1 MDFSLIVPCY
11 NEAQNIRTFFAAA
24 TECLD
29 AVDMAYELV
38 FVDDGS
44 SDGTMAVVRA
54 EIDAYR
60 RMRPFGRGS
69 FTVVRLSRNF
79 GKEPALY
86 AGLERADGAY
96 VGFIDADMQQD
107 PAVALKMMRFLRDHD
122 EFDCVVAVQDKRRES
137 LPMRM
142 FKGMFYRLFNSMS
155 ELRIVANAS
164 DFRVFRKP
172 VADALVS
179 LREQFRFSKGL
190 FSWVGFDTYVMP
202 YEVHERLAGTSR
214 WTVRKLF
221 SYAWNGVLAF
231 STWPL
236 KAIMWIGMI
245 LALVS
250 LVLLGMDVYQN
261 TVSTDPLSMSQ
272 MLMDVVLLLGG
283 VQMFVLGVI
292 GEYVARAYVE
302 AKRRPVYV
310 AREEFVSR
318 AMPVAGEL
326 GSGSTSSADG
336 AGARAGADLTGNGV
350 GGGRKNDAVDVEEAV
365 RQAVLRVLEA
375 QAARSENGACA

>member
-11 NEAQNIRTFFAAA
+11 NEAQNVRTFFATA

-29 AVDMAYELV
+29 AADMAYELV

-54 EIDAYR
+54 EIDTYR
-60 RMRPFGRGS
+60 LMRPFGRGS

-79 GKEPALY
+79 GKEAALY

-107 PAVALKMMRFLRDHD
+107 PAVALKMMHFLRDHD
-122 EFDCVVAVQDKRRES
+122 EFDCVVAVQDKRHES

-155 ELRIVANAS
+155 ELHIVANAS

-292 GEYVARAYVE
+292 GEYVAARVRGGEE
-302 AKRRPVYV
+302 ASGVRCARRVRV
-310 AREEFVSR
+310 ARD
-318 AMPVAGEL
+318 A
-326 GSGSTSSADG
+326 
-336 AGARAGADLTGNGV
+336 
-350 GGGRKNDAVDVEEAV
+350 GGGRAGERFNFVCGRGGRTRWRRLDGKRGWRGPQERCRRCRRGGATSGS
-365 RQAVLRVLEA
+365 
-375 QAARSENGACA
+375 ARA

>member
-11 NEAQNIRTFFAAA
+11 NEAQNIRTFFATA

-29 AVDMAYELV
+29 AAGLSYELV

-60 RMRPFGRGS
+60 RARPGGRGS
-69 FTVVRLSRNF
+69 FTAVRLSRNF
-79 GKEPALY
+79 GKESALY
-86 AGLERADGAY
+86 AGLERAGGAY

-122 EFDCVVAVQDKRRES
+122 EFDCVAAVQDRRHES
-137 LPMRM
+137 MPMRL

-164 DFRVFRKP
+164 DFRVFRRP
-172 VADALVS
+172 VADALLS
-179 LREQFRFSKGL
+179 MREQFRFSKGL

-202 YEVHERLAGTSR
+202 YEVHDRLAGTSR

-261 TVSTDPLSMSQ
+261 TVSSDPLSMSQ
-272 MLMDVVLLLGG
+272 TLLEVVLLLGG

-302 AKRRPVYV
+302 TKRRPVYI

-318 AMPVAGEL
+318 ATPVAGEL
-326 GSGSTSSADG
+326 GSGSAVIEDAGAVACPRDG
-336 AGARAGADLTGNGV
+336 AGRAA
-350 GGGRKNDAVDVEEAV
+350 DAVDVEEAV

-375 QAARSENGACA
+375 QAHRGDGARA